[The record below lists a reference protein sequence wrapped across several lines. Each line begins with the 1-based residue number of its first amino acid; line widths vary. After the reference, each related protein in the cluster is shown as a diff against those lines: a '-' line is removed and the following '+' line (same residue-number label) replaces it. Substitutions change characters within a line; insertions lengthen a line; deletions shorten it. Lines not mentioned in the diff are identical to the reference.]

1 MEPSRELFWELE
13 ASPPNEL
20 VEFIADSDGICP
32 SCRSSGAVISEAM
45 TSGLAPGSCVV
56 TCTVG
61 KSTCGSA
68 ETGSAK

>member
-1 MEPSRELFWELE
+1 MSRLRSNCSEIWLT
-13 ASPPNEL
+13 PNEL
-20 VEFIADSDGICP
+20 VEFIDDSDGICP
-32 SCRSSGAVISEAM
+32 SCRSSGAVISEAI